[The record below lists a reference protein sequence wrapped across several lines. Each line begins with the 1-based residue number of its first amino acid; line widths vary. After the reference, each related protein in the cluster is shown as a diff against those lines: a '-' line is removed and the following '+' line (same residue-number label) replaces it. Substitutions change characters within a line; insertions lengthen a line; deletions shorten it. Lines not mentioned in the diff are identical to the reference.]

1 MFLQFLLFHQVQDMV
16 DFLIAFFH
24 TVFWSAGF
32 LIMEGRCINSLQ
44 MQLFLRF
51 DEIGQGVLVVDFII
65 GVRVQNHIDRS
76 FGPVQAL

>member
-1 MFLQFLLFHQVQDMV
+1 
-16 DFLIAFFH
+16 
-24 TVFWSAGF
+24 
-32 LIMEGRCINSLQ
+32 MEGRCINSLQ

-76 FGPVQAL
+76 FGPVQAYVSKIS